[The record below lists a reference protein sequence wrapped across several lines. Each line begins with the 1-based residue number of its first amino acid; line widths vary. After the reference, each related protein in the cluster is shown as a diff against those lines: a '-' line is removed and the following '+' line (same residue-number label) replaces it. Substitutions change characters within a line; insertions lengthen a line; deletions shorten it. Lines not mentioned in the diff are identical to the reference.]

1 MHRLVSRSFYS
12 RAAKL
17 TAAKPEAFSSSAAS
31 TVAES
36 VAGKPG
42 LRFRIATLIAAL
54 ITAILAIVSVPAM
67 AHHPLDGQ
75 AMLTFWHGFLS
86 GIAHPVL
93 GMDHLVFILTIGVSA
108 AFARSKVLVAACV
121 IVGVLAGVALTMT
134 GISIPAVETLIAVS
148 LIVLGAMVFAATF
161 VNRSVSGRVPSFDV
175 LLVAAV
181 SLFSVLHG
189 SVYALVLVQQ
199 QSLPMA
205 VLAGF
210 VIALPVIY
218 IGLLFLGRAA
228 TVGYQRFAY
237 TALGPFR
244 VMSLLSVGLGV
255 SLLGG

>member
-12 RAAKL
+12 RVAKLKAAKS
-17 TAAKPEAFSSSAAS
+17 EAFSSSAAS
-31 TVAES
+31 TVAVS
-36 VAGKPG
+36 AAGKPG
-42 LRFRIATLIAAL
+42 LRFRITAL

-134 GISIPAVETLIAVS
+134 DISIPAVETLIAVS

-161 VNRSVSGRVPSFDV
+161 VNRSVTGRVPSFDV

-181 SLFSVLHG
+181 SVFSVLHG

-237 TALGPFR
+237 TALGPSR

>member
-12 RAAKL
+12 RVAKLKAAKS
-17 TAAKPEAFSSSAAS
+17 EAFSSSAAS
-31 TVAES
+31 TVAVS
-36 VAGKPG
+36 AAGKPG
-42 LRFRIATLIAAL
+42 LRFRITAL

-237 TALGPFR
+237 TALGPSR
-244 VMSLLSVGLGV
+244 VMSLLSVGLGG